1 MADIRFFSTSTEYS
15 FLSNFYQAPII
26 IEGEEWQTTEAFYQA
41 AKFTDEARRAEIRA
55 AGTPG
60 KTKAL
65 GRSRVGFV
73 GSSVWLGPEGAFSGR
88 RDKVMAIAIRAKFTQ
103 HEELRRALIE
113 TGTRKLVEANVRDP
127 YWGFGKNGCGCN
139 RLGVMLMELRDELG
153 ARAPAVAC
161 PAEGASS
168 LDPGRSEEP
177 AAAED
182 ATAVSPALPA
192 TSTLVARTLSSTAAM
207 PLAPATPSL
216 AIADLAFIP
225 RQVRPTRRR
234 SAACCSGSKRSS
246 SDADLLSLEDIR
258 HSLVVSAMPLPV
270 GRSLSG

>member
-1 MADIRFFSTSTEYS
+1 MGDIRFFSTSSEYS
-15 FLSNFYQAPII
+15 FLSNFYIAPIT

-41 AKFTDEARRAEIRA
+41 AKFTDEAHRAAIRA
-55 AGTPG
+55 ASTPG

-73 GSSVWLGPEGAFSGR
+73 GSSVWLGPEGAFLGR
-88 RDKVMAIAIRAKFTQ
+88 RDEVMAIAIRAKFTQ

-113 TGTRKLVEANVRDP
+113 TGTRKLVEANIRDP
-127 YWGFGKNGCGCN
+127 YWGCGKNGRGCN
-139 RLGVMLMELRDELG
+139 RLGVMLMELRDELN
-153 ARAPAVAC
+153 ARAPGVAC

-168 LDPGRSEEP
+168 LFGSEVP
-177 AAAED
+177 AEET
-182 ATAVSPALPA
+182 ATAVAPAPP
-192 TSTLVARTLSSTAAM
+192 TLVTLRSTAAM
-207 PLAPATPSL
+207 PPLAPVTLSP

-234 SAACCSGSKRSS
+234 SAACCGSKRSS

-258 HSLVVSAMPLPV
+258 RGLVVSAMPLPV
-270 GRSLSG
+270 MRSLSG